1 MGWNTS
7 ALFVR
12 DRSVGEVLDLL
23 PDVFGYDPT
32 GEKLPADHAWS
43 SSPGQRL
50 YLSDEGGW
58 CQLWD
63 PDQRIPPRVGGLI
76 EMDGPGALKGTR
88 ALAVVFSS
96 VTSTYALWLY
106 DDASLVRHVCFKDG
120 EPAPVFGDFVGG
132 PLPIE
137 DQIEVPSW
145 GPDEDFLWSV
155 IRAVTR
161 CDADDGRLFSVY
173 DVV

>member
-12 DRSVGEVLDLL
+12 DRSIDDVLGFL
-23 PDVFGYDPT
+23 PDVFEYEPT
-32 GEKLPADHAWS
+32 RKELTADYAWS
-43 SSPGQRL
+43 SSPGRCL
-50 YLSDEGGW
+50 YLADEGGW

-63 PDQRIPPRVGGLI
+63 PDQRIPPRVGDLI
-76 EMDGPGALKGTR
+76 EMDGPGALKGTQ

-96 VTSTYALWLY
+96 VMSTYALWLY
-106 DDASLVRHVCFKDG
+106 DDANLVRHICFMDG
-120 EPAPVFGDFVGG
+120 EPAEVFGE
-132 PLPIE
+132 PLPVE
-137 DQIEVPSW
+137 AQIEIPSW

-155 IRAVTR
+155 IRAVTGLNSNI
-161 CDADDGRLFSVY
+161 DQPFTVY

>member
-12 DRSVGEVLDLL
+12 DRSIEDVLGFL
-23 PDVFGYDPT
+23 PDVFEYKPT
-32 GEKLPADHAWS
+32 RKELTAEYAWS
-43 SSPGQRL
+43 SSPGQCL
-50 YLSDEGGW
+50 YLADEGGW

-63 PDQRIPPRVGGLI
+63 PDQRIPTRVGDLV
-76 EMDGPGALKGTR
+76 EMDGPGVLKDTQ

-96 VTSTYALWLY
+96 VKSTYALWLY
-106 DDASLVRHVCFKDG
+106 EDAHLVRFICFMDG
-120 EPAPVFGDFVGG
+120 EPVEVFGE

-137 DQIEVPSW
+137 VQIEVPSW
-145 GPDEDFLWSV
+145 GPDEDFLRSV
-155 IRAVTR
+155 IRAVTGLN
-161 CDADDGRLFSVY
+161 DNIDQPFTVY